1 MAQWLYPG
9 LDIVLQRAEAEGY
22 FHNVSTGAAMVFVL
36 WRMEEAR
43 AVPRYV
49 TFGVKG
55 YASIRH
61 EDLAKPL
68 RELAHKVHGAIMD
81 KMVNWEG
88 A

>member
-1 MAQWLYPG
+1 MG
-9 LDIVLQRAEAEGY
+9 
-22 FHNVSTGAAMVFVL
+22 FS
-36 WRMEEAR
+36 
-43 AVPRYV
+43 
-49 TFGVKG
+49 VKG